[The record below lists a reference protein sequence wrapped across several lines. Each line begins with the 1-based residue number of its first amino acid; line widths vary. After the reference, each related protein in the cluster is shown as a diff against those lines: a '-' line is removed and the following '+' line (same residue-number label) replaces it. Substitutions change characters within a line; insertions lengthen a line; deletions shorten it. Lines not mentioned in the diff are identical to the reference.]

1 MKSLKDEMRQI
12 EQPAELHKH
21 VVIGIERAAKEKQ
34 RKKWL
39 PTFLTIPLTAAVAY
53 FIWLVSTAPNLEHNT
68 QAAGLVQPLTNTYW
82 LASICTVLLVTIVWN
97 LGKSH
102 KKWRKQWALTL
113 LVALSWVWNSA
124 YYEAQQL
131 PRPYVYPVSV
141 NLEERSGYQSIYI
154 HAIINKSEF
163 ENTIRAV
170 VINDTTFAVNGDYSL
185 SLGSTAHHM
194 TTNAALNFQVEDLNR
209 LMMQRSPIE
218 AYALFLDGEKIPFDI
233 QFTQFVQ
240 GDDSEGFG
248 FEVDSNGNHKELF
261 KTDMTT
267 ITAITPP
274 PVIQHYKLESR
285 GKVIK
290 RVNMAGEEDID
301 LLPYA
306 IDDTLLEL
314 SYQLSDERELRSYQ
328 SLYFIIETTDG
339 TINKR
344 ANILFPPFSHK
355 IVKEIRQEMIAND

>member
-1 MKSLKDEMRQI
+1 MRQI

-39 PTFLTIPLTAAVAY
+39 PTFLTISLTAAVAY

-68 QAAGLVQPLTNTYW
+68 QAVGLVQPLTNPYW
-82 LASICTVLLVTIVWN
+82 LASICTVFLVAIVWN

-141 NLEERSGYQSIYI
+141 NVEEGLGYHSIYI

-163 ENTIRAV
+163 DNTIKAI
-170 VINDTTFAVNGDYSL
+170 VINDTMFAVNGGYSF

-194 TTNAALNFQVEDLNR
+194 TTTTALDFQIEDLNK
-209 LMMQRSPIE
+209 LMQQRSPIE
-218 AYALFLDGEKIPFDI
+218 AYAIFSDDEKIPFDI
-233 QFTQFVQ
+233 QFTQLTQ
-240 GDDSEGFG
+240 GNNIKEFG
-248 FEVDSNGNHKELF
+248 LKEDANGHHKALF

-274 PVIQHYKLESR
+274 SVIEYYQLESN
-285 GKVIK
+285 GTVMK
-290 RVNMAGEEDID
+290 RVNMDGEEDAN
-301 LLPYA
+301 LLPYTME
-306 IDDTLLEL
+306 DNLLEL
-314 SYQLSDERELRSYQ
+314 SYQLSDDRELRSYQ
-328 SLYFIIETTDG
+328 NLYFLIETTDG
-339 TINKR
+339 MINKR
-344 ANILFPPFSHK
+344 LNILFPPFSNK